1 MEDHSQIPLRL
12 QHTLVYPTKHGMIVL
27 IFYDKIDF
35 NTQPYTDVVQGNMKR
50 KIAARNK
57 NMWF

>member
-35 NTQPYTDVVQGNMKR
+35 NTQPYTDVVQGNMK
-50 KIAARNK
+50 
-57 NMWF
+57 